1 MSQCNSRVTVILL
14 TCSVL
19 PCHHQQIEPFSHC
32 CSVLREK
39 LDEEMKTI
47 QLHLHFLSL
56 ALLAGSPDEDGCDT
70 TRTVG

>member
-14 TCSVL
+14 TCYALSFPAITSKLSHFLTVVL
-19 PCHHQQIEPFSHC
+19 YY
-32 CSVLREK
+32 EK
-39 LDEEMKTI
+39 NEMKTN

-56 ALLAGSPDEDGCDT
+56 ALLAGRPDEDGCET